1 MALVCVG
8 LTSVLPVPRAAAA
21 VVNTRLAIAPVF
33 SATLVGGYD
42 QAGNGLLDCA
52 ALTNGSAL
60 PAGGCVR
67 DINTALTNPGNLP
80 FYNNQ
85 VIQKDLD
92 RDSNPATATSSSAT
106 VKIPPGGRVVFAEL
120 SWLGTSQ
127 KDANPNIVWNP
138 SIYTLPMKVSIGDDQ
153 HYQSVT
159 PQRGTSIQPGDP
171 ASDTNDYYYS
181 ASAEITSLMAGR
193 SGEITVWG
201 ADAPFPANG
210 FNQAGLGWDVVVVYE
225 YPSVDLAA
233 GHVGKQI
240 TVQNGFAYQ
249 QSGKPPTNTVV
260 TVPAITDPDD
270 VQVGLIAGEGDA
282 GISGDTFSVNGH
294 NITHPVTGQTNNF
307 FVSYAQEAT
316 NPNWTSNFSTDNVSW
331 TLPPG
336 IVPAG
341 ATAIT
346 LTTTTSGDGYFLAG
360 MTTAVPVPSVG
371 LTKTVAPTY
380 TTVGAALPYTF
391 TVTNTSAV
399 PIHSLSVND
408 PLFGG
413 DIADCAH
420 AGTLAPAASY
430 TCTATHT
437 ITAADIAAGRIANTA
452 TVHALGEAN
461 EPLSNTASAL
471 STTRTNLVI
480 TKTGAPKPVHVGDPF
495 SYQITVANI
504 GPADAANVT
513 VTDPLPAGLA
523 NPTATATNG
532 ATATISGGTLTAT
545 KALLTHAAPNSFT
558 VTVAGTIAD
567 TFTGTSIENTATVTS
582 PNTNCSTPSQDPNCA
597 STDITVV
604 LQPAPIT
611 ITKHTSDATPQPGET
626 FVYTVQVVNES
637 ATTTASA
644 TVNDTIP
651 SQLTG
656 ATWVCAA
663 STGSTCAPINGT
675 GDITNVAVTLLPLG
689 VATFTVTVTVDPTFQ
704 GGTITNKATATP
716 GEHTR
721 VRRRPER
728 NQLPGGGPGRLHP

>member
-1 MALVCVG
+1 MA
-8 LTSVLPVPRAAAA
+8 A
-21 VVNTRLAIAPVF
+21 
-33 SATLVGGYD
+33 
-42 QAGNGLLDCA
+42 
-52 ALTNGSAL
+52 AL

-92 RDSNPATATSSSAT
+92 RDSNPATSTSSSAT

-159 PQRGTSIQPGDP
+159 PERGTSIEPGDP

-193 SGEITVWG
+193 TGEITVWG

-282 GISGDTFSVNGH
+282 GLSGDTFSVNGH

-399 PIHSLSVND
+399 PIHSLSVTD

-413 DIADCAH
+413 DIADCALMP
-420 AGTLAPAASY
+420 ARWRRRRRTPAPPPTPSPRPTSRRDAS
-430 TCTATHT
+430 TTPPPCTPWARPTNHCRT
-437 ITAADIAAGRIANTA
+437 RRR
-452 TVHALGEAN
+452 
-461 EPLSNTASAL
+461 PM

-495 SYQITVANI
+495 SYQITVANL

-582 PNTNCSTPSQDPNCA
+582 PNTNCSAPS
-597 STDITVV
+597 
-604 LQPAPIT
+604 
-611 ITKHTSDATPQPGET
+611 H
-626 FVYTVQVVNES
+626 
-637 ATTTASA
+637 
-644 TVNDTIP
+644 
-651 SQLTG
+651 
-656 ATWVCAA
+656 
-663 STGSTCAPINGT
+663 
-675 GDITNVAVTLLPLG
+675 
-689 VATFTVTVTVDPTFQ
+689 
-704 GGTITNKATATP
+704 
-716 GEHTR
+716 
-721 VRRRPER
+721 
-728 NQLPGGGPGRLHP
+728 GPGQLHQH

>member
-1 MALVCVG
+1 
-8 LTSVLPVPRAAAA
+8 
-21 VVNTRLAIAPVF
+21 
-33 SATLVGGYD
+33 
-42 QAGNGLLDCA
+42 
-52 ALTNGSAL
+52 
-60 PAGGCVR
+60 
-67 DINTALTNPGNLP
+67 
-80 FYNNQ
+80 
-85 VIQKDLD
+85 
-92 RDSNPATATSSSAT
+92 
-106 VKIPPGGRVVFAEL
+106 
-120 SWLGTSQ
+120 
-127 KDANPNIVWNP
+127 
-138 SIYTLPMKVSIGDDQ
+138 
-153 HYQSVT
+153 
-159 PQRGTSIQPGDP
+159 
-171 ASDTNDYYYS
+171 
-181 ASAEITSLMAGR
+181 MAGR
-193 SGEITVWG
+193 TGEITVWG

-270 VQVGLIAGEGDA
+270 VQVGLLAGEGDA
-282 GISGDTFSVNGH
+282 GLTGDTFSVNGH

-380 TTVGAALPYTF
+380 TTVGAPLPYTF
-391 TVTNTSAV
+391 TVTNTSDV
-399 PIHSLSVND
+399 PIHSLSVTD

-437 ITAADIAAGRIANTA
+437 ITAADIAAGRIDNTA

-461 EPLSNTASAL
+461 EPLSNTASAE
-471 STTRTNLVI
+471 STTGTNLVI

-495 SYQITVANI
+495 AYQITVANH

-545 KALLTHAAPNSFT
+545 KALLTHAAPNAFT

-567 TFTGTSIENTATVTS
+567 TFTGTSIREHRDGHLTQHQLRGA
-582 PNTNCSTPSQDPNCA
+582 
-597 STDITVV
+597 
-604 LQPAPIT
+604 
-611 ITKHTSDATPQPGET
+611 QPG
-626 FVYTVQVVNES
+626 
-637 ATTTASA
+637 
-644 TVNDTIP
+644 P
-651 SQLTG
+651 GQLH
-656 ATWVCAA
+656 
-663 STGSTCAPINGT
+663 
-675 GDITNVAVTLLPLG
+675 
-689 VATFTVTVTVDPTFQ
+689 Q
-704 GGTITNKATATP
+704 
-716 GEHTR
+716 H
-721 VRRRPER
+721 
-728 NQLPGGGPGRLHP
+728 